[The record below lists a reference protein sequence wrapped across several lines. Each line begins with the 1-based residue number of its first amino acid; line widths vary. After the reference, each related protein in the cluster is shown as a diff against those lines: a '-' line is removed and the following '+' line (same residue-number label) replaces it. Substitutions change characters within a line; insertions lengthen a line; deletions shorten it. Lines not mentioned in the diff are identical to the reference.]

1 MEAERAR
8 VNSAVLESKESSL
21 LASTE
26 KLEKTRDDVLFK
38 VKELER
44 VNFLNL
50 LFVSIYSF
58 YRELV
63 ETGFSTKLSIS
74 SNVIYLNRETLFE

>member
-74 SNVIYLNRETLFE
+74 SNFIYLSRETLFE

>member
-74 SNVIYLNRETLFE
+74 SYFIYLNRETLFE